1 MRKSLDNEVAQLSD
15 DITEYLK
22 TATTPESQQA
32 INDVLG
38 AVEQYVPDN
47 VHVLDVVETG
57 EDLERTV
64 KRQRRDKRWDDM
76 MADIRPTVRG
86 YTPKF
91 DTTGLSD
98 LEIDQLYADMNP
110 YEVFQQAVGNVDKN
124 STEIMEGLGKLA
136 KEILPWLSLDATMHA
151 KAWAN
156 LQKEDSMLRA
166 LGFLVLGAGYN
177 AALAATHHHPDPKLH
192 LFLGSPSVREA
203 MQPYDSVFH
212 AMVDMYKKN
221 YGLDGRGMIGLKRYI
236 GEQPMDFLG
245 DMLTFVSFATA
256 GVSVGAKA
264 SALSLRSSQ
273 LNQLKFHKFFTRNFQ
288 NYFSRSG
295 KVDRIFNRLESR
307 LERIHGKLPHLLDY
321 VHEKTWYLG
330 TGVKGGN
337 YPPGY
342 WATLAYYVLQY
353 GDVGNVPFALG
364 GEALNVIGM
373 AGTLSKSTEYA
384 EELDDIATE
393 LFKKFHRDSPDGP
406 RKSYTLNEL
415 SDMELANTDMWDISD
430 VYTPFIIGYDVDNVA
445 IDTPV
450 RFIHVDGEYIPHI
463 YIGDDVTEFYD
474 AYIEKGFYNTTRTAN
489 LDVAKTDKLRQ
500 EGKLRP
506 LDSLN
511 ESELAAY
518 RVVPADFELE
528 NFILQA
534 DRGKNL
540 PTHRDYDVEG
550 EPEFTYQLQSN
561 ERLRELH
568 EDIGNFFDKDI
579 KDPADLKR
587 QIYQYFRERSAK
599 TYDDLDQ
606 YLGSFTRGGHNYKG
620 VNIDELPMISYF
632 DSTLAAWE
640 KIRYGRYS
648 YYEIDRKVL
657 DIPKEEVKFMDN
669 LLLKVE
675 EYHEGGT
682 SHSPMELLL
691 HTLAGDEADSAMN
704 PYRTVEA
711 NLEDLELVVLG
722 ETRGTVGHI
731 KSEISR
737 ALKKYLFRNAQFLQ
751 TSDYFQRQMLTVR
764 KTPDELNK
772 TIGTLRHLQT
782 VFLEKSMQYP
792 NSKTYVELYNAV
804 TQDYYRNLREN
815 IENSTAMDHPIIQ
828 HIFERELSKLRD
840 QLGEQRFA
848 QIREL
853 MIGDA
858 RTHESII
865 ITKVMQKYDEL
876 SHISN
881 KYDRGVALMEYI
893 RNDLDIENVAFWNEN
908 VAETLHYELM
918 DQPGLRTEVTKALK
932 RIAKKKQEMIEK
944 IGAVGTEFDETA
956 RGINLQFRK
965 FLFTAIDNMDNP
977 QQARVVS
984 KVFLD
989 PDLVPDAAI
998 PQLLHQVGEDTM
1010 NQIRSEVARELMRR
1024 SQTWDNLGFRIIS
1037 FEFEDIFTQISRD
1050 WELGGLIE
1058 RIRTVANYPDGSTKN
1073 VEAMRVLREYV
1084 HELYSNRTYFDEPF
1098 TDEMIDEVVKIAR
1111 KGNAGLLELLE
1122 YFQPYGG
1129 AHFFDTE
1136 MNSYS
1141 HKWLHLLV
1149 GHDGVYA
1156 ADDIAQGYDFW
1167 EASNNVARG
1176 EEALVVFEYVD
1187 SGGFG
1192 IDKVEKILQPTRV
1205 IGVYNPVDFYNAYL
1219 AGNQMWRNANNLRAQ
1234 IRRIGEER
1242 LRLLWGDDYLESFK
1256 KFARLSEEYPLLT
1269 SGGRERELRPIDFK
1283 RVRSTEEELRA
1294 AWDPDYVPDTADDP
1308 EAPKFLKN
1316 LVKGLMEDKKALDEA
1331 IEEGLEAPPLED
1343 AAEVEEILK
1352 MLDETEKAADEAAFD
1367 DFDDYIHYDEV
1378 DEFDDVDQ
1386 LEEWAD
1392 QVDDTSKFLG
1402 TVVNPS
1408 APIFDALQETGMP
1421 KILDNGDAAIDNLEL
1436 MLSTLD
1442 IEMVMKVITSPAMI
1456 ELIVKDLPSDQA
1468 AKIRSWLTIYRR
1480 AERKLYETTQKE
1492 KKSDLKNNKSGRKDN
1507 SYNRSRTN
1515 LDMQLKHVW

>member
-1 MRKSLDNEVAQLSD
+1 MRKSPDNDVGQLSD
-15 DITEYLK
+15 DLLEAAKQSI
-22 TATTPESQQA
+22 ASQQEVDA
-32 INDVLG
+32 ILG
-38 AVEQYVPDN
+38 SVEKYVPDN
-47 VHVLDVVETG
+47 THILDMIETG

-64 KRQRRDKRWDDM
+64 RRQQRDQRWDAM
-76 MADIRPTVRG
+76 MADIRPTVKG

-91 DTTGLSD
+91 DTEGLSD

-110 YEVFQQAVGNVDKN
+110 YEVFQQAVGNVDEN
-124 STEIMEGLGKLA
+124 SNEILEGLGKLA

-151 KAWAN
+151 KAWSH

-177 AALAATHHHPDPKLH
+177 AALAATRYHPDPKLH
-192 LFLGSPSVREA
+192 LFLGSPSVRES

-256 GVSVGAKA
+256 GASIGAKVG
-264 SALSLRSSQ
+264 SLSLRSSQ
-273 LNQLKFHKFFTRNFQ
+273 LSQLKFHKFFTRNFQ
-288 NYFSRSG
+288 NYFNRSG
-295 KVDRIFNRLESR
+295 TVNRVFNRLGSR

-364 GEALNVIGM
+364 GEALNLIGM

-393 LFKKFHRDSPDGP
+393 LFKKFHRDSPEGP
-406 RKSYTLNEL
+406 RKKYTLNEL
-415 SDMELANTDMWDISD
+415 SDMELANTDMWDASD
-430 VYTPFIIGYDVDNVA
+430 IYTPFVIGYDVDNIA

-450 RFIHVDGEYIPHI
+450 RFIHVDGDYIPHI
-463 YIGDDVTEFYD
+463 YVGDDVTEFYD
-474 AYIEKGFYNTTRTAN
+474 AYIEKGFYNTTRTSN
-489 LDVAKTDKLRQ
+489 LDVAKTDKLRA

-506 LDSLN
+506 LDSLS
-511 ESELAAY
+511 EAELAAY
-518 RVVPADFELE
+518 RVIPADFELE

-534 DRGKNL
+534 DRGQKL
-540 PTHRDYDVEG
+540 PTFREHDVEG

-568 EDIGNFFDKDI
+568 EDIGNFFDKDL
-579 KDPADLKR
+579 DTDNLKR
-587 QIYQYFRERSAK
+587 EIYQYFRERSAK
-599 TYDDLDQ
+599 TYDDLDK
-606 YLGSFTRGGHNYKG
+606 YLGGFTRGGHNYKG

-632 DSTLAAWE
+632 ENTLETWE
-640 KIRYGRYS
+640 KIRYGRYPHNQA
-648 YYEIDRKVL
+648 DRKIV
-657 DIPKEEVKFMDN
+657 DIPQSEMRFMDN

-731 KSEISR
+731 KSEISK

-751 TSDYFQRQMLTVR
+751 TSGYFQRQMLTVR
-764 KTPDELNK
+764 NTPDELNK
-772 TIGTLRHLQT
+772 TIGTLRHLQN
-782 VFLEKSMQYP
+782 VFLEKSIQYP

-828 HIFERELSKLRD
+828 HIFERELSKVRD

-848 QIREL
+848 QIHQL

-865 ITKVMQKYDEL
+865 ITKVLQKYDEL
-876 SHISN
+876 SHIHN

-932 RIAKKKQEMIEK
+932 RIAKKKQEMIDK
-944 IGAVGTEFDETA
+944 IGAVGTEFEETA
-956 RGINLQFRK
+956 RTINLQFRK

-977 QQARVVS
+977 QQAQVVS

-989 PDLVPDAAI
+989 PDMVPDAAI
-998 PQLLHQVGEDTM
+998 PQVLHQVGEETM
-1010 NQIRSEVARELMRR
+1010 NRIRSEVARELMRR

-1073 VEAMRVLREYV
+1073 VEARKVLREYV
-1084 HELYSNRTYFDEPF
+1084 QDLYSNRTYFDEPF
-1098 TDEMIDEVVKIAR
+1098 TDEMIDEVVKTAR

-1156 ADDIAQGYDFW
+1156 ADDIAQGYEFW

-1205 IGVYNPVDFYNAYL
+1205 VGVYNPVDFYNAYL
-1219 AGNQMWRNANNLRAQ
+1219 AGNKMWRNANNLRAQ
-1234 IRRIGEER
+1234 IRRVGEER
-1242 LRLLWGDDYLESFK
+1242 LRLLWGDEYLESFK
-1256 KFARLSEEYPLLT
+1256 KFAKLSEEYPLLT
-1269 SGGRERELRPIDFK
+1269 SGGRERVLQPVDFQ

-1294 AWDPDYVPDTADDP
+1294 AHDPDYVPDTDDDP
-1308 EAPKFLKN
+1308 AAPKFLKN

-1331 IEEGLEAPPLED
+1331 IEEGLEAPPLENT
-1343 AAEVEEILK
+1343 EEIQEILQL
-1352 MLDETEKAADEAAFD
+1352 LDDTDKAATEAALD
-1367 DFDDYIHYDEV
+1367 DFDDYVHINKTDELDDI
-1378 DEFDDVDQ
+1378 DE

-1392 QVDDTSKFLG
+1392 EVDDTSHFLG
-1402 TVVNPS
+1402 MAVTPS
-1408 APIFDALQETGMP
+1408 APLYDALQETGLP
-1421 KILDNGDAAIDNLEL
+1421 KILDNADPAIDNLEL

-1442 IEMVMKVITSPAMI
+1442 IEMVMKIITSPAMV
-1456 ELIVKDLPSDQA
+1456 ELIVKDLSPNLA
-1468 AKIRSWLTIYRR
+1468 AKVRSWLTVYRR

-1492 KKSDLKNNKSGRKDN
+1492 KKSELKNNTSKRERVN

-1515 LDMQLKHVW
+1515 IDSQLRHVW